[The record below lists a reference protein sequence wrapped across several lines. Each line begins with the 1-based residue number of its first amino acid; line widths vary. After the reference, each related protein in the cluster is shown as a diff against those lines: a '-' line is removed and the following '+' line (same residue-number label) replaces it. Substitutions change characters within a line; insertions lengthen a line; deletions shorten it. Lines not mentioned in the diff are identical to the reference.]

1 MSFRLKFKPNI
12 GASKDR
18 KGSGATPTTVAT
30 PERVNVSCPVP
41 VSASES
47 LTKESCRLIMSSVK
61 TLDPGIFDCGDD
73 CMDPSA
79 EEMVGSLVTISNGES
94 DLENIRAKRANAVHD
109 CLDDGVTLDDSY
121 HLAAEEEGVSLEDD
135 AISLGDAMPLG
146 GDMPLDD
153 AIPLDDN
160 DVIPLAAASLLSSP
174 HNVIDVGT
182 VLEDERHASPSESSC
197 TVSSSV
203 TPMEGNSPHH
213 HHHHQAAAADGGEQE
228 EQNSGTKL
236 QGKKRTRKSNGTSGV
251 KRKRKKDDDT
261 LGEAG
266 VPKKPKIREA
276 PNRATMTMQELIYYN
291 PTANPMSGTGEEKQQ
306 EEDEVVTPLKEPA
319 AGLDGD
325 KSHISKEVDQHE
337 EDDQGML
344 VPKLK
349 IGADGNIIIDEASMF
364 VESSRKAT
372 VFGRELIREYSG
384 NATSSSFR
392 KTYKITKW
400 TKEETNLFFRALS
413 QVGTDFTIM
422 TLLLPKRTR
431 KELKNKFKKEEK
443 LNPHLVSDAL
453 QTQSSH

>member
-1 MSFRLKFKPNI
+1 
-12 GASKDR
+12 
-18 KGSGATPTTVAT
+18 
-30 PERVNVSCPVP
+30 
-41 VSASES
+41 
-47 LTKESCRLIMSSVK
+47 
-61 TLDPGIFDCGDD
+61 
-73 CMDPSA
+73 MDPSA

-236 QGKKRTRKSNGTSGV
+236 QGKKV
-251 KRKRKKDDDT
+251 W
-261 LGEAG
+261 L
-266 VPKKPKIREA
+266 
-276 PNRATMTMQELIYYN
+276 
-291 PTANPMSGTGEEKQQ
+291 
-306 EEDEVVTPLKEPA
+306 PA
-319 AGLDGD
+319 
-325 KSHISKEVDQHE
+325 
-337 EDDQGML
+337 
-344 VPKLK
+344 
-349 IGADGNIIIDEASMF
+349 
-364 VESSRKAT
+364 
-372 VFGRELIREYSG
+372 
-384 NATSSSFR
+384 
-392 KTYKITKW
+392 
-400 TKEETNLFFRALS
+400 
-413 QVGTDFTIM
+413 
-422 TLLLPKRTR
+422 
-431 KELKNKFKKEEK
+431 
-443 LNPHLVSDAL
+443 
-453 QTQSSH
+453 